1 MKIAYCDDLHL
12 EFDQITLKNTEKAD
26 VLVLAGDICL
36 VSQLGSY
43 PDDPDEFLYGRNGRI
58 HDFFINCSKE
68 FKHIIYVLGNHE
80 HYRYNIKDSLNDLK
94 KHLGYIKN
102 LHILERESVII
113 DGVTFLGATLWTDMN
128 SGHDETIER
137 VSYAMN
143 DFRIIYNSDSNDIT
157 RENRLST
164 AFDSWDPTDARA
176 RWTPLDAVVQFN
188 ATVAWIDMVREST
201 TIDKLVVVTHHA
213 PSFKSIHPSYVHD
226 VLLNGAYAS
235 DLEQFI
241 IDRPDI
247 LVWFSGHI
255 HHKNQYY
262 IGNTLI
268 TSNPRG
274 YAGRE
279 DIADNFKL
287 EYLDLNNLPS
297 KN

>member
-1 MKIAYCDDLHL
+1 MKIAYCSDIHI
-12 EFDQITLKNTEKAD
+12 EFDTIKLKNSENAD

-43 PDDPDEFLYGRNGRI
+43 PDNSDEFLYGKNGRI

-68 FKHIIYVLGNHE
+68 FKHIVYVLGNHE
-80 HYRYNIKDSLNDLK
+80 HYRYNIKDSLQDLK

-102 LHILERESVII
+102 LHILEKESVII

-128 SGHDETIER
+128 SGHNETIER

-143 DFRIIYNSDSNDIT
+143 DFRIIYNSDSDSNDG
-157 RENRLST
+157 NRLST

-176 RWTPLDAVVQFN
+176 RWTPLDAIVQFN
-188 ATVAWIDMVREST
+188 ATVEWIDKVEKT
-201 TIDKLVVVTHHA
+201 DKVVVVTHHA

-226 VLLNGAYAS
+226 ELLNGAYSS

-241 IDRPDI
+241 TDRPDI

-255 HHKNQYY
+255 HHPQDY
-262 IGNTLI
+262 IIGETKILA
-268 TSNPRG
+268 NPRG

-279 DIADNFKL
+279 EIADDFKL
-287 EYLDLNNLPS
+287 AYVS
-297 KN
+297 I

>member
-12 EFDQITLKNTEKAD
+12 EFDTIKLKNSENAD

-36 VSQLGSY
+36 VSQLGPY
-43 PDDPDEFLYGRNGRI
+43 PDDPFELLYGRNGRI

-68 FKHIIYVLGNHE
+68 FKHIVYVLGNHE
-80 HYRYNIKDSLNDLK
+80 HYRYNIKDSLKDLK

-102 LHILERESVII
+102 LHILEKESVVI

-128 SGHDETIER
+128 NGHDETIER

-143 DFRIIYNSDSNDIT
+143 DFRIIYNSDNSND
-157 RENRLST
+157 ENRLST
-164 AFDSWDPTDARA
+164 AFDSWDPTDTRA

-188 ATVAWIDMVREST
+188 ATVEWIDIVKKT
-201 TIDKLVVVTHHA
+201 DKVVVVTHHA

-226 VLLNGAYAS
+226 ELLNGAYAS

-241 IDRPDI
+241 IDRPNI
-247 LVWFSGHI
+247 IAWFSGHI
-255 HHKNQYY
+255 HHPQDY
-262 IGNTLI
+262 IIGQTKILA
-268 TSNPRG
+268 NPRG

-279 DIADNFKL
+279 AIADNFKL
-287 EYLDLNNLPS
+287 AYVS
-297 KN
+297 I